1 MAKDYRTEYANDFT
15 SLNERYI
22 GVEDY
27 IKGMVKGGLIR
38 SLIVNGPP
46 GVGKTHSVK
55 AYLDIH
61 IGSENYKLMN
71 GHCTLLSL
79 YAKLYD
85 FRDSGKVVVLDDVDS
100 VFSKTDGLNILKAAM
115 DTTNQRVIHW
125 ESPTHLLTTMEVP
138 KSFEYNGSVILISNI
153 GFGGVANKLA
163 AHLNALKDRSYYSHI
178 GHADVESSFKQ
189 ICYMVIEK
197 DIFTTLGVPQE
208 HHMMLLEYIDEN
220 KKRFTTLSLRTVVKL
235 STIFTMNSKD
245 WKRMANQGMLKV

>member
-1 MAKDYRTEYANDFT
+1 MSKDYKTEYANDFK
-15 SLNERYI
+15 SLDERYN

-27 IKGMVKGGLIR
+27 IKGMTTGEIR

-55 AYLDIH
+55 AYLEKH
-61 IGSENYKLMN
+61 IGSTNFKLMN

-85 FRDSGKVVVLDDVDS
+85 FREQGKVVVLDDVDS

-115 DTTNQRVIHW
+115 DTTEQRTIHW
-125 ESPTHLLTTMEVP
+125 ESPTHHLTTMDVP

-153 GFGGVANKLA
+153 GFGGGSNKLT

-178 GHADVESSFKQ
+178 ADAGVESSFVQ

-197 DIFTTLGVPQE
+197 DIFTSLGVPKE

-220 KKRFTTLSLRTVVKL
+220 KKRLTTLSLRTVVKL
-235 STIFTMNSKD
+235 STIFRMNPKE
-245 WKRMANQGMLKV
+245 WKRMANQGMLKA